1 MIRNYFL
8 VVNSYT
14 REYKVCGIG
23 ACMQLGAVVMVLPW
37 ASNPRVGSLS
47 PTWALLSLSKSLYP
61 HCSSIPSVI

>member
-14 REYKVCGIG
+14 REHKVCGIG

-47 PTWALLSLSKSLYP
+47 PTWALLL
-61 HCSSIPSVI
+61 